1 MALKVRINGQMQQI
15 TGPGNYP
22 VTFVNGVKKK
32 LVKGVTFI
40 NGAKKV
46 LWDSQDLKIDIISD
60 VYNLFGREARVIWA
74 SNNKV
79 ILSTKDPYNRTLN
92 ISRWNIENKS
102 NPIVENTV
110 ALGSVVGYSSI
121 DTTDENMVYYA
132 VSGEQSVQQININ
145 PDTAEITASNPL
157 SFSDTKI
164 GKLTGCLLGNSD
176 WLGVRATSNHGWDI
190 RLNTNLVESFGYS
203 TGGASISEPTY
214 IGLAAK
220 RDATSF
226 LLYTVTGSLGD
237 KEYSVAVI
245 NSSGITVGL
254 NNANY
259 YDILVDTDNNNNIV
273 LCGYAGFGLYSSEFA
288 KIAEDVPDGEN
299 ICCYLL
305 GRIRDY
311 YYVIQ
316 APSNKNATDRKIYL
330 RVYNTLGELFE
341 IRQLSLPE
349 FTATPFV
356 PLILTVPHISQTGA
370 LGFWF
375 NASGGA
381 AQDCVVVIQGY

>member
-1 MALKVRINGQMQQI
+1 MTLKVRINGQMRQI
-15 TGPGNYP
+15 TGPGNSP
-22 VTFVNGVKKK
+22 VTFVNGAKKK

-46 LWDSQDLKIDIISD
+46 LWNSQDLKIDIISD

-79 ILSTKDPYNRTLN
+79 ILSTKDPYSRTLS

-121 DTTDENMVYYA
+121 DTTDGNMVYYA
-132 VSGEQSVQQININ
+132 VSGEQSAQQININ

-157 SFSDTKI
+157 SFSSQLF
-164 GKLTGCLLGNSD
+164 GKLTGGLLGNSD
-176 WLGVRATSNHGWDI
+176 WLGVRGLSSGHAWNVY
-190 RLNTNLVESFGYS
+190 LNTTLVDSFSYLTSGAIVS
-203 TGGASISEPTY
+203 GGTY
-214 IGLAAK
+214 IGLATK
-220 RDATSF
+220 RDTTSY
-226 LLYTVTGSLGD
+226 LLHTLGGSLD
-237 KEYSVAVI
+237 NLEHYLSVM
-245 NSSGITVGL
+245 NSSGIAVGV

-259 YDILVDTDNNNNIV
+259 DDILVDTGNNNNIV
-273 LCGYAGFGLYSSEFA
+273 LCGRAGFGLYSSDFT
-288 KIAEDVPDGEN
+288 KIAEDVITVN
-299 ICCYLL
+299 NTAYYLL

-316 APSNKNATDRKIYL
+316 APYHKAAPDKKIYL
-330 RVYNTLGELFE
+330 RIYNTVGELFE
-341 IRQLSLPE
+341 VRQLSLPE
-349 FTATPFV
+349 FEDAVTEP
-356 PLILTVPHISQTGA
+356 ILTVPHISQTGA

-375 NASGGA
+375 GAPGGTD
-381 AQDCVVVIQGY
+381 QDCVVVIQGY